1 MKTLAS
7 AGAMIAACSLTTPA
21 LAHDVRAD
29 DHAPIGVMADHAHK
43 QGEFMLSIRHM
54 HMEMSGNQIG
64 SDGISPDEIVTTI
77 PNRFFGAPGQPPT
90 LRIVPTSMRTDMTM
104 VGAMYAPTDWVTL
117 VAMGSYVQ
125 KEMDHTTYMGG
136 MGTNVRGEF
145 RTSPEGFGD
154 ITVGG
159 IFPVLGV
166 ADRKSDSQQE
176 LNIRAAVSIPT
187 GSTTKTAEILTPMG
201 GTPTVRTPYMMQIG
215 SGTWDLKP
223 AATFKGWSGKVGYGV
238 QYAGTI
244 RMGSNDQG
252 YSFGDIHEATAWVSY
267 SPAQWISLS
276 GRIKGRTMGRVDG
289 IDPMI
294 MGPVQTANPDFQG
307 GERIDL
313 VAGVNTVVTHGA
325 LAGHR
330 FGLEVGAPIYQDLN
344 GPQMTGDWMLTVG
357 WQKAF

>member
-1 MKTLAS
+1 MKKLAS
-7 AGAMIAACSLTTPA
+7 ASVLVAACSLAAPT
-21 LAHDVRAD
+21 LAHDVKAD

-43 QGEFMLSIRHM
+43 KGEIMFSVRHM
-54 HMEMSGNQIG
+54 HMEMSGAQIG
-64 SDGISPDEIVTTI
+64 TDQISPDDIVTTI

-117 VAMGSYVQ
+117 VAMGSYIQ
-125 KEMDHTTYMGG
+125 KEMDHTTFMGG
-136 MGTNVRGEF
+136 MGTTQLGEF

-154 ITVGG
+154 ITAGG

-166 ADRKSDSQQE
+166 ADRIAENQQE

-187 GSTTKTAEILTPMG
+187 GSTTKTDDILTPMG
-201 GTPTVRTPYMMQIG
+201 SNPTVRVPYMMQIG

-223 AATFKGWSGKVGYGV
+223 AITFKGWADKLGYGV
-238 QYAGTI
+238 QYNGTI
-244 RMGSNDQG
+244 RTGSNDQG
-252 YSFGDIHEATAWVSY
+252 YRFGDVHEATAWVSY
-267 SPAQWISLS
+267 LAAQGVSLS
-276 GRIKGRTMGRVDG
+276 GRVKARTTGRVDG

-307 GERIDL
+307 GDRVDL
-313 VAGVNTVVTHGA
+313 IAGINTVVTHGA

-330 FGLEVGAPIYQDLN
+330 FALEIGAPIYQDLN
-344 GPQMTGDWMLTVG
+344 GPQMAGDWILTVG